1 MRQQFHIWQSDLSK
15 QQINEILNLVD
26 NNSLF
31 NAPVFSSSKSIQK
44 KRSSK
49 ICWVN
54 ESWVQELLWEYIL
67 EANKKTFH
75 VDVINKSE
83 IQFTEYRYDE
93 GGKYDWHHD
102 VNWNGQ
108 DGMDRKLSVTI
119 QLSDSNEYVGG
130 NFEFDEIK
138 TNVDFKPQGTVI
150 IFPSYLRH
158 RVSPVTFGTR
168 RSLVAWYYGPK
179 WR

>member
-1 MRQQFHIWQSDLSK
+1 MRELFQVWQNTISK
-15 QQINEILNLVD
+15 EKISKILNIANKTPL
-26 NNSLF
+26 S
-31 NAPVFSSSKSIQK
+31 NASIFSSHGPMQNI
-44 KRSSK
+44 RRSK
-49 ICWVN
+49 ICWL
-54 ESWVQELLWEYIL
+54 SDKWIKMLLWEYVL
-67 EANKKTFH
+67 KANKAFQIDIK
-75 VDVINKSE
+75 NNSE
-83 IQFTEYRYDE
+83 MQFIEYRHNE
-93 GGKYDWHHD
+93 KGHYDWHHD

-138 TNVDFKPQGTVI
+138 TNVDFKPQGTMI

>member
-1 MRQQFHIWQSDLSK
+1 MRELFQVWQNTISK
-15 QQINEILNLVD
+15 EKISKILNIANKTPL
-26 NNSLF
+26 S
-31 NAPVFSSSKSIQK
+31 NASIFSSYGPMHNIS
-44 KRSSK
+44 RSK
-49 ICWVN
+49 ICWL
-54 ESWVQELLWEYIL
+54 SDKWIKMLLWEYVL
-67 EANKKTFH
+67 KANKAFQIDIK
-75 VDVINKSE
+75 NNSE
-83 IQFTEYRYDE
+83 MQFIEYRHNEE
-93 GGKYDWHHD
+93 GHYDWHHD

>member
-1 MRQQFHIWQSDLSK
+1 MRELFQVWQNTISK
-15 QQINEILNLVD
+15 EKISKILNIANKTPL
-26 NNSLF
+26 S
-31 NAPVFSSSKSIQK
+31 NASIFSSYGPMQNI
-44 KRSSK
+44 RRSK
-49 ICWVN
+49 ICWL
-54 ESWVQELLWEYIL
+54 SDKWIKMLLWEYFL
-67 EANKKTFH
+67 KANKAFQIDIK
-75 VDVINKSE
+75 NNSE
-83 IQFTEYRYDE
+83 MQFIEYRHNDK
-93 GGKYDWHHD
+93 GHYDWHHD

>member
-1 MRQQFHIWQSDLSK
+1 MRELFQVWQNTISK
-15 QQINEILNLVD
+15 EKISKILNIANKTPL
-26 NNSLF
+26 S
-31 NAPVFSSSKSIQK
+31 NASIFSSYEPMQNV
-44 KRSSK
+44 RRSK
-49 ICWVN
+49 ICWL
-54 ESWVQELLWEYIL
+54 SDKWIKMLLWEYVL
-67 EANKKTFH
+67 KANKAFQIDIK
-75 VDVINKSE
+75 NNSE
-83 IQFTEYRYDE
+83 MQFIEYRHNDK
-93 GGKYDWHHD
+93 GHYDWHHD

-108 DGMDRKLSVTI
+108 DGMDRKLSLTI
-119 QLSDSNEYVGG
+119 QLSDSDDYGGG

-150 IFPSYLRH
+150 IFPSYFRH